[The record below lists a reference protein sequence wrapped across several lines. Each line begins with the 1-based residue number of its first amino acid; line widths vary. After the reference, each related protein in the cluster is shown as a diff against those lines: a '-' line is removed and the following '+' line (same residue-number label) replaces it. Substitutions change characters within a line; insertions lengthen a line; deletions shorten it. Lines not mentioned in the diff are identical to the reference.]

1 VLGQLGKAFS
11 IMPEARLL
19 VTGGPYAWARHPL
32 YVMEF
37 ITLLG
42 TAIQFA
48 QPWAALLAIGVVV
61 LQVLRTICEE
71 QVLSEV
77 YPEYASYQARVKRF
91 GVI

>member
-1 VLGQLGKAFS
+1 
-11 IMPEARLL
+11 ML

-37 ITLLG
+37 ITIIG

-48 QPWAALLAIGVVV
+48 QPWAALLALGVIL
-61 LQVLRTICEE
+61 LQVLRTIFEE
-71 QVLSEV
+71 RVLSEA
-77 YPEYASYQARVKRF
+77 YPEYAGYQARVKRF